1 MSEATRAE
9 NVAPKPYDLEAHYQE
24 LEQKIT
30 AAGIPADLGR
40 VRAAFE
46 CADRAHSGQ
55 KRRDGS
61 PYVSHCIAAAIITA
75 EMGLD
80 EDSIIAALLHD
91 TIEDTSLTHEDIAR
105 SFGTSVADIV
115 EGVTKL
121 TRVQYT
127 SVEEQ
132 QMENMRKML
141 LAMAKDIRVILIK
154 MADRLHNM
162 RTMAYQSEEKQRIK
176 SLETMEIYA
185 PIAHRL
191 GMQKIKWELEDLS
204 LLYLDPTG
212 YKAIT
217 DALDQ
222 RMPTLEKFMG
232 EMRTQIRE
240 RLEAEGV
247 HATISSRIKHIY
259 SIYRKMYAQKLDI
272 NGIFDLC
279 AFRVI
284 VDTIPDCYNVLGIIH
299 DMYKPLPGRFKDYIS
314 TPKPNMYQSVHTTV
328 IGSEGIPFE
337 VQIRTWEMHMTAE
350 YGVAAHWKYKTGSGE
365 GTKPGDEEKF
375 AWIRRLLETQQESD
389 AQDFFHNLKVDMFA
403 DEVFVFSPKGDVI
416 NLPAGATP
424 IDFAYSIHSAIGN
437 SMVGATVNGR
447 IVNFDYVL
455 QNGDIVD
462 IRTSKNAPGP
472 SRDWLNLAKSG
483 AARTKIKQWFKK
495 ERREENIV
503 HGKEQF
509 ERELRANGI
518 APADIMGD
526 EILPLILKR
535 LAFTSLD
542 DLYAA
547 IGYGGMTIANCL
559 PKLKEEWQKLK
570 AAEAEENKSVEDLPK
585 VDLSRVHATDG
596 VVVEGFDNTP
606 IKFAKCCSPLPGDP
620 IVGFITRGFGV
631 SIHKQTCANAIASM
645 KDPSNA
651 PRWVKAYWADSVK
664 DSYKAGLEIIALNRN
679 ELLQDVLSALADIRV
694 PIYAMNAR
702 QVENNCAVVSLTIG
716 INNTEH
722 LNRVVARLSKVRDVL
737 KVTRS

>member
-337 VQIRTWEMHMTAE
+337 VQIRTERMDAVAE
-350 YGVAAHWKYKTGSGE
+350 RGIAAHWRYKGVNQGAQTSEMWLGHLRELIEDTTHSLAQRFDAKPASGE
-365 GTKPGDEEKF
+365 
-375 AWIRRLLETQQESD
+375 I
-389 AQDFFHNLKVDMFA
+389 
-403 DEVFVFSPKGDVI
+403 FVFTPNGDLRK
-416 NLPAGATP
+416 LPEGATLL
-424 IDFAYSIHSAIGN
+424 DFAFDIHTSLG
-437 SMVGATVNGR
+437 STCVGGRVNGR
-447 IVNFDYVL
+447 AVPIREQL
-455 QNGDIVD
+455 RNGDIVEITTQKNQTPKSD
-462 IRTSKNAPGP
+462 WLSLVVTSKARNKIKSYLREEQAKHTRMG
-472 SRDWLNLAKSG
+472 REELERKLKNWKFAITIDEAVAYLAKYFKLRLGTEVYALIATQKLDFGS
-483 AARTKIKQWFKK
+483 IK
-495 ERREENIV
+495 
-503 HGKEQF
+503 
-509 ERELRANGI
+509 
-518 APADIMGD
+518 
-526 EILPLILKR
+526 EILSRHL
-535 LAFTSLD
+535 S
-542 DLYAA
+542 
-547 IGYGGMTIANCL
+547 G
-559 PKLKEEWQKLK
+559 
-570 AAEAEENKSVEDLPK
+570 EAEEERRAAAAEIERQKAALHGTQEKAAPQDALVIDDDISKIQYKL
-585 VDLSRVHATDG
+585 
-596 VVVEGFDNTP
+596 
-606 IKFAKCCSPLPGDP
+606 AKCCNPIKGDDVFGFVTISAGITIHRCDCPNAKRMRENYPYRVIDARWRQSAEGAFRVTIRIVAADTTGMANHITEVIVRDLKLGIRSMNFAPAGNGCVAGEVAVEVPG
-620 IVGFITRGFGV
+620 T
-631 SIHKQTCANAIASM
+631 
-645 KDPSNA
+645 
-651 PRWVKAYWADSVK
+651 
-664 DSYKAGLEIIALNRN
+664 
-679 ELLQDVLSALADIRV
+679 
-694 PIYAMNAR
+694 
-702 QVENNCAVVSLTIG
+702 AVVDTLIHQIMRIKG
-716 INNTEH
+716 VQRAY
-722 LNRVVARLSKVRDVL
+722 RVN
-737 KVTRS
+737 